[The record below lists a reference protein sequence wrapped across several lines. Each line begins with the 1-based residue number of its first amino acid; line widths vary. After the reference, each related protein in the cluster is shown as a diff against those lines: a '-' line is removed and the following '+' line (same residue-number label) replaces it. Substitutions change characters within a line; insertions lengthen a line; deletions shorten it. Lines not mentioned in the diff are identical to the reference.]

1 MTWEEQL
8 QTNNE
13 IKKAD
18 RRAGRKWEVSQ
29 DDIIIPLEEWRA
41 LNNSIEEFD
50 RRSYVIRK
58 LVESG
63 NLNTVSLM
71 ETHREKLLMQLDYM
85 DKAMEKLNE
94 SLEEAHKIEGNPEEF
109 QPMGRSKGG
118 DEWTRRVDRLY
129 PKKKVI
135 K

>member
-18 RRAGRKWEVSQ
+18 RTAGRKWEVSQ

-41 LNNSIEEFD
+41 LKEAIEELD

-58 LVESG
+58 LVEG
-63 NLNTVSLM
+63 NLN
-71 ETHREKLLMQLDYM
+71 REKLLMQLDYM

-94 SLEEAHKIEGNPEEF
+94 SLEEAHKIEGNPDEF
-109 QPMGRSKGG
+109 QPMGRSKG
-118 DEWTRRVDRLY
+118 
-129 PKKKVI
+129 
-135 K
+135 

>member
-18 RRAGRKWEVSQ
+18 RRAGRKWELQVE
-29 DDIIIPLEEWRA
+29 DVIITGKEWSA
-41 LNNSIEEFD
+41 MFQAIEELD

-58 LVESG
+58 LVEG
-63 NLNTVSLM
+63 NLN
-71 ETHREKLLMQLDYM
+71 REKLLMQLDYM

-94 SLEEAHKIEGNPEEF
+94 SLEEAHKIEGNPDEF

-118 DEWTRRVDRLY
+118 EEWTRRVDRH
-129 PKKKVI
+129 PDI
-135 K
+135 R

>member
-13 IKKAD
+13 IKKAE
-18 RRAGRKWEVSQ
+18 RRAGRKWELQVE
-29 DDIIIPLEEWRA
+29 DVIITGKEWSAMRKV
-41 LNNSIEEFD
+41 IEELD

-58 LVESG
+58 LVEG
-63 NLNTVSLM
+63 NLN
-71 ETHREKLLMQLDYM
+71 REKLLMQLDYM

-118 DEWTRRVDRLY
+118 DEWTRRVDRH
-129 PKKKVI
+129 PDI
-135 K
+135 R

>member
-13 IKKAD
+13 IKKAE
-18 RRAGRKWEVSQ
+18 RRAGRKWELAQ
-29 DDIIIPLEEWRA
+29 DDVFITGEEWSA
-41 LNNSIEEFD
+41 MFQVINELD

-58 LVESG
+58 LVEG
-63 NLNTVSLM
+63 NLN
-71 ETHREKLLMQLDYM
+71 REKLLMQLDYM

-94 SLEEAHKIEGNPEEF
+94 SLEEAHKIEGNPDEF

-118 DEWTRRVDRLY
+118 DEWTRRVDRHPLMEM
-129 PKKKVI
+129 I

>member
-13 IKKAD
+13 IKKAE
-18 RRAGRKWEVSQ
+18 RRAGRKWELAQ
-29 DDIIIPLEEWRA
+29 DDVFITGEEWSA
-41 LNNSIEEFD
+41 MFQVINELD

-58 LVESG
+58 LVEG
-63 NLNTVSLM
+63 NLN
-71 ETHREKLLMQLDYM
+71 REKLLMQLDYM

-118 DEWTRRVDRLY
+118 DEWTRRVDRH
-129 PKKKVI
+129 PDI
-135 K
+135 R